1 MRSRIAM
8 TVPLVVA
15 GLSAL
20 IAFQGSSLGDGRY
33 STVSAWVDSLP
44 FDNRAIDGIE
54 LYADEKRSEFDEGY
68 APRLAAGIRRLIASD
83 AGRQLTLL
91 SEGIRHPFIEVS
103 ILDPG
108 FASVG
113 EKPPDNKTERDFEK
127 SFIRTEVLAFF
138 KHETMSPDTALR
150 MYTDK
155 EFRKAVSAR
164 VERIWNEGEEAC
176 FEVGGV
182 KLLLDPL
189 KYCDRIEE
197 LHQEDLSIQHAQT
210 VRNAGDGGH
219 QTVFFKES
227 LKTFVR
233 LPDGLALHYI
243 GYSRT
248 VNMGVIQK
256 KFAPGMIEGSERKAV
271 EELVRRFASRGS
283 PTVHTGEPG
292 TDPRNAT
299 YRIESKEIPL
309 VDGQFETRPAPGSA
323 TKEKTRVF
331 GEPEFGDLDGDGIED
346 AAIVLVHDPGGSGM
360 FYYLA
365 AALQRNGMYLGTNA
379 VLLGDRVAPRTISI
393 RNGVIAANYADRRAE
408 EPMAASPSVAKSMYL
423 TVEGITLAAMKSFE
437 EGEQVLEGWVTIGHE
452 VRTFVP
458 CSKQKALWLLGDSPA
473 LNEIMGAY
481 REAPHSPEPYAAI
494 FMTLAGKTAMAP
506 RDGFGADYEEG
517 FYATRLVKLWAR
529 GDCKSD

>member
-1 MRSRIAM
+1 MRSRSAI
-8 TVPLVVA
+8 TVPLVVV

-20 IAFQGSSLGDGRY
+20 IAFQGSSFGDGRY
-33 STVSAWVDSLP
+33 STVSAWVNSLP
-44 FDNRAIDGIE
+44 FDNRAIEGIE

-91 SEGIRHPFIEVS
+91 SEGTRRPFIEVS

-108 FASVG
+108 FASVEG
-113 EKPPDNKTERDFEK
+113 KPPDNKTERDFEK

-138 KHETMSPDTALR
+138 KNETTSPRTALEI
-150 MYTDK
+150 YTDK
-155 EFRKAVSAR
+155 EFRRAVSPR

-210 VRNAGDGGH
+210 VRNEGDGGH

-233 LPDGLALHYI
+233 LPEGLALHYI

-248 VNMGVIQK
+248 VNMGGIQG

-271 EELVRRFASRGS
+271 EELVRRFASRGL
-283 PTVHTGEPG
+283 PAVHTGEPG

-299 YRIESKEIPL
+299 YGIEREQIRL
-309 VDGQFETRPAPGSA
+309 VDGQFEAQSATGSA
-323 TKEKTRVF
+323 TKEKTLVF
-331 GEPEFGDLDGDGIED
+331 GEPEIGDLDGDGIED
-346 AAIVLVHDPGGSGM
+346 AAVVLVHDPGGSGM
-360 FYYLA
+360 FYYIA
-365 AALQRNGMYLGTNA
+365 AALQRNGKYHGTNA
-379 VLLGDRVAPRTISI
+379 VLLGDRAAPQGI
-393 RNGVIAANYADRRAE
+393 RIGNGVIVVNYADRRPE
-408 EPMAASPSVAKSMYL
+408 ESMTTPPSSAKSMYL
-423 TVEGITLAAMKSFE
+423 TVEGATLAAVKPLE
-437 EGEQVLEGWVTIGHE
+437 EGEQVLEGWVTIGPE

-481 REAPHSPEPYAAI
+481 RAALRGSKPDAPL

-506 RDGFGADYEEG
+506 GDGFGADYEEG
-517 FYATRLVKLWAR
+517 FSANRLVKLWAR
-529 GDCKSD
+529 GGCKSD